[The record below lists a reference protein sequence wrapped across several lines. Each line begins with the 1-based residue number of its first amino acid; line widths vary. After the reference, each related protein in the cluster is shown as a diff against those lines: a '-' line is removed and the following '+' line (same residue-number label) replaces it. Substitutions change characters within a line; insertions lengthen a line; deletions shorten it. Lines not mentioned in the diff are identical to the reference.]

1 MSSTAPWLV
10 VGLGN
15 PGPRYAK
22 NRHNVGFMV
31 VERFVDGLAVP
42 SGPVTWKDKFK
53 AKVAAVTADIGRCVC
68 VLPQTFMNCS
78 GESVQPAAAFHKVPP
93 PRIVVI
99 HDELDFEFGR
109 IAIKKGGG
117 HGGHNGLRDIIEKIG
132 SRDFLRIRFGIGRPG
147 RGNHGDVSAWVLNDF
162 PAIEAAELPDH
173 IDTASSCI
181 RALFEKGVGP
191 AMNEFNVAEK
201 PKPN

>member
-15 PGPRYAK
+15 PGLRYAK

-31 VERFVDGLAVP
+31 VERLVDGLATP
-42 SGPVTWKDKFK
+42 APVTWKDKFK
-53 AKVAAVTADIGRCVC
+53 AKVAAVTADIGRCVYL
-68 VLPQTFMNCS
+68 LPQNFMNRS

-93 PRIVVI
+93 TRIVVV

-117 HGGHNGLRDIIEKIG
+117 HGGHNGLRDIIEKLG

-162 PAIEAAELPDH
+162 PAIEAAQLPEH
-173 IDTASSCI
+173 IDYATRSI
-181 RALFEKGVGP
+181 RAICKQGVGP
-191 AMNEFNVAEK
+191 AMNEFNVADK